1 MVRPFAFQHKQSWS
15 QVNTNKLMFSRFG
28 SIRAFSLYTDDE
40 ETDYES
46 EADEQKRMNEIPD
59 DALNIAEQRREAL

>member
-1 MVRPFAFQHKQSWS
+1 
-15 QVNTNKLMFSRFG
+15 MFSRFG
-28 SIRAFSLYTDDE
+28 SVRAFSLYTDDE

-59 DALNIAEQRREAL
+59 DALNIAE